1 MRVYSQEVVS
11 YEAWVNMNVQVGHFL
26 KRCLPDRMPKAK
38 PLVRESGCHGSGNTR
53 QRRHQGRSNPAL
65 KLPHVRNVL
74 TRYNQGVA
82 RVELSKINESYREFV
97 FVDYAGR
104 LPASGDFTKCAVQFG
119 RDHRSRPYGCGRE
132 VRARAWGWKSGCV
145 CRSYF
150 LAGYSS

>member
-38 PLVRESGCHGSGNTR
+38 SLVRESGCHGSGNTR
-53 QRRHQGRSNPAL
+53 QRKHQSRSNPAL

-82 RVELSKINESYREFV
+82 RVELSKIKESYREIV
-97 FVDYAGR
+97 FVDYTGR

-119 RDHRSRPYGCGRE
+119 RGHRPNETELSRRWRE
-132 VRARAWGWKSGCV
+132 RAGQTQRTAS
-145 CRSYF
+145 
-150 LAGYSS
+150 